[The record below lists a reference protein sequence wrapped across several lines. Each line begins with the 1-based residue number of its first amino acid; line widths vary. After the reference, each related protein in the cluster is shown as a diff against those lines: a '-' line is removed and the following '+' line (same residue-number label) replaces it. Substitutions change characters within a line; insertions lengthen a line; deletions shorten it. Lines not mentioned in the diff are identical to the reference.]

1 MYLKQLLIG
10 LILFGNTLFS
20 QELLEVENAVKIA
33 LENNFAIKIA
43 KNNDSIN
50 RINNNIAN
58 AGMLPK
64 INANFADNNSQIN
77 TEQTQADGTK
87 RALNNAKNHNL
98 SYGISLDWTVFD
110 GMKMFIKKEQ
120 LELLEAQGKAN
131 LQTQIYTKISEIYA
145 TYYNLVLQQQILKA
159 QDSVLLIS
167 NQRLLTAENR
177 FNIGKSSKLEV
188 LNAKVDFNADKSALL
203 KQKENFKT
211 LQIQLNQLLNRS
223 LTTDFKVVDEI
234 NAIETLD
241 LASIL
246 EKAKSQNP
254 QIQAHILTK
263 KLADL
268 SVKEVKSNRYPTI
281 RLTSGY
287 NFTRSEAS
295 LGFITQSSGQG
306 FVYGVVA
313 TVPLFNGFLQNK
325 QEKVAKI
332 QAENASILLQE
343 QNNTLEATV
352 QLLFTTFLTNLE
364 LVNIE
369 SKNLEI
375 AKQNLDITLAKYKIG
390 TLTPVEFR
398 AAQQNYLEAN
408 LRFSNSQYLTKI
420 TEIRLKE
427 LSGTLKIN

>member
-43 KNNDSIN
+43 KNNDSIS

-87 RALNNAKNHNL
+87 RALDNAKNHNL

-211 LQIQLNQLLNRS
+211 LQIQLNQLLNRT